1 MPDKPVLTQNTYF
14 FQTYFY
20 ATYIYTTVLDFIK
33 EQILNKHIATHF

>member
-14 FQTYFY
+14 FWTYFY

>member
-20 ATYIYTTVLDFIK
+20 VTYIYTTVLDFIK
-33 EQILNKHIATHF
+33 E